1 MRTIRRTILLL
12 LCGMFLTGCAPVASM
27 AEPTATAP
35 PVYERYSTNFF
46 DTFDTLISLIA
57 YAPDEAAFQTAAG
70 EAHALFQRLHQ
81 LYDGYNAYEGVHNLY
96 TLNQEAAKG
105 PVEVPPELM
114 DLLLFCQKNQ
124 PVTEGT
130 TNVALGAVLFIWHE
144 YREDGLADEAS
155 AQLPPM
161 DALLAASAHTRMEDV
176 VLDAEKRTVYYADT
190 ALKLD
195 LGAVAKGYAAEIVAQ
210 HLLASNVSH
219 FVLSAGGNVR
229 IGNPPLDG
237 KRKNW
242 GIGIQDPNSSVFSTD
257 TSSTV
262 ESFYLSN
269 MSVVT
274 SGTYQRYY
282 VVDGQAYHHLIDPST
297 LMPGTYYQAVTIITE
312 DSGMADL
319 LSTAAF
325 LLPYARSRALIDS
338 LEGVEALWILPDGTI
353 EMTDGAR
360 QAAKSGGATAT
371 Q

>member
-1 MRTIRRTILLL
+1 MRAIRLTLLFL
-12 LCGMFLTGCAPVASM
+12 LCGAVLTGCAPFASM
-27 AEPTATAP
+27 AEPTATTP
-35 PVYERYSTNFF
+35 PVYERYSIGYF
-46 DTFDTLISLIA
+46 DTFDTLINLIA
-57 YAPDEAAFQTAAG
+57 YAPDEATFQAVAD
-70 EAHALFQRLHQ
+70 EAHTMFQRLHQ
-81 LYDGYNAYEGVHNLY
+81 IYDGYNAYEGVNNLY
-96 TLNQEAAKG
+96 TLNREAAKG

-124 PVTEGT
+124 PITEGT
-130 TNVALGAVLFIWHE
+130 VNIALGAVLSIWHE
-144 YREDGLADEAS
+144 YREEGLADEA
-155 AQLPPM
+155 AAKLPPM
-161 DALLAASAHTRMEDV
+161 EDLLAASAHTGMQDV
-176 VLDAEKRTVYYADT
+176 VLDPEKRTVYYTDPE
-190 ALKLD
+190 LQLD
-195 LGAVAKGYAAEIVAQ
+195 IGAVAKGYATELVAQ
-210 HLLASNVSH
+210 HILASNVSH
-219 FVLSAGGNVR
+219 FVISAGGNVR

-237 KRKNW
+237 KRKLW
-242 GIGIQDPNSSVFSTD
+242 GIGIQDPNSNVFSTD
-257 TSSTV
+257 ASTTV

-297 LMPGTYYQAVTIITE
+297 LMPGTYFQAVTILTE

-325 LLPYARSRALIDS
+325 LLPYERSRALIDS

-360 QAAKSGGATAT
+360 KAAKSGGASAT